1 MLRSFAKEVYGKG
14 FILAMRAL
22 PIIIPV
28 LLILHTNSTAS
39 TMNGQPTPPDSIKK
53 YRKF

>member
-1 MLRSFAKEVYGKG
+1 MIRNLAKKVYGKG
-14 FILAMRAL
+14 VVVAMRAL
-22 PIIIPV
+22 PIIVPV

-39 TMNGQPTPPDSIKK
+39 TMNGQPIPPDSIKK